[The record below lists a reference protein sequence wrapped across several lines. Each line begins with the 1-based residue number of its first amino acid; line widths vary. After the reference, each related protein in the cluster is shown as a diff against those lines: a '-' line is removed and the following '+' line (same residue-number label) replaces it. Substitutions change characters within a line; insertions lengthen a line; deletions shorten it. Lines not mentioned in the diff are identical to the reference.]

1 MTNSKRHL
9 LLVLG
14 IVTCLANP
22 LAAFAQTALDTITKA
37 KLIRIG
43 IPVDVPP
50 YGFVGADMQPQG
62 LDIDVANLV
71 AQKLGVKAE
80 LMPVV
85 SANRIPALQTKK
97 IDLIVST
104 LGKNEE
110 RMKIINFTH
119 AYAPGGL
126 GLFANKDVVIKSF
139 ADLAGKSVAV
149 AVARGA
155 MEDELVTQAA
165 PPSTIIK
172 RFEDQAATKAAFTS
186 GQTQAIGTTLPGGA
200 VIAQRQPS
208 VELKLPLRESPA
220 FMGVAKGEDALL
232 AKINEIV
239 LAAKADGTLN
249 KLSQKWLKR
258 DAGELPL

>member
-14 IVTCLANP
+14 IITCLANP
-22 LAAFAQTALDTITKA
+22 LAAFAQTALDTIIKA

-43 IPVDVPP
+43 VPVDVPP
-50 YGFVGADMQPQG
+50 FGFVGADMQPQG
-62 LDIDVANLV
+62 LDIDVAKLV

-149 AVARGA
+149 ARGA

-200 VIAQRQPS
+200 VIAQRQSS

-249 KLSQKWLKR
+249 RLSQKWLKR